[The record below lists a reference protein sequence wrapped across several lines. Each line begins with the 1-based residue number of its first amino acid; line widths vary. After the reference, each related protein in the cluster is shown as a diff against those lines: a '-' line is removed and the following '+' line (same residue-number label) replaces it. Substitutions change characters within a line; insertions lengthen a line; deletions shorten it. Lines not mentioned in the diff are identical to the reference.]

1 MTQKFAFLVLSALF
15 LGAVSAAHAQ
25 TPSQTAPVSRT
36 EAVSQFYKIGVQHY
50 DAGMMADLA
59 TRQDPIVL
67 VPPNFVIP
75 SGGFAPALSGSP
87 AVTTL
92 GAPGP
97 RPVPNTLPT
106 AAPAPTPPA
115 NNRLPDGV
123 ERIYALQS
131 NNSLVIQMTPH
142 IQNNPFTFS
151 PIR

>member
-1 MTQKFAFLVLSALF
+1 MIQKLSFFVLPAFF
-15 LGAVSAAHAQ
+15 LGALSAAHAQ
-25 TPSQTAPVSRT
+25 TPSQPDA
-36 EAVSQFYKIGVQHY
+36 ASQFYKIDVQHY

-59 TRQDPIVL
+59 TRQEAIVL

-75 SGGFAPALSGSP
+75 SGGFAPVLSGGP

-92 GAPGP
+92 GAPGL
-97 RPVPNTLPT
+97 RPALNTPPN
-106 AAPAPTPPA
+106 AAPAPMPPA

-131 NNSLVIQMTPH
+131 NNSLVIQMTPDA
-142 IQNNPFTFS
+142 QNNSPNNS

>member
-1 MTQKFAFLVLSALF
+1 MTQKLAFFVLPALL
-15 LGAVSAAHAQ
+15 LGASSAAHAQ
-25 TPSQTAPVSRT
+25 TPSQTDA
-36 EAVSQFYKIGVQHY
+36 AGQFYKIGVQHY
-50 DAGMMADLA
+50 DAGMMADLV
-59 TRQDPIVL
+59 TRQDPIVI

-75 SGGFAPALSGSP
+75 SGGFAPALSGGP
-87 AVTTL
+87 ATTTL
-92 GAPGP
+92 GAPGL
-97 RPVPNTLPT
+97 RPAPNTLPT
-106 AAPAPTPPA
+106 AASAPTPPA